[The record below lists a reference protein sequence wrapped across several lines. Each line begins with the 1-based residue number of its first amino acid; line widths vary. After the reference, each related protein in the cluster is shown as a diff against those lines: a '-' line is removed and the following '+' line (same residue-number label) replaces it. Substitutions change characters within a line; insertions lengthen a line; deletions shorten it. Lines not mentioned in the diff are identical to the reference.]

1 MHISSSLA
9 LLCSVAAVALAA
21 PVEEEV
27 NAKPLLRVPF
37 KKVAKPNGHRLT
49 KRDPFQSSLYN
60 DNGSQYLINVDIGT
74 PAQNFSV
81 ALDTGSADLWVPGTS
96 CPTNTC
102 PYAKYDSSK
111 SSTFKNTNEQFGII
125 YGSGSANGT
134 YVTDTVTVGGATVQ
148 NQQFG
153 LVTTTADILTNQGS
167 LGGGVGSSPSVTQ
180 NSGPVSDGIFGL
192 GYPQLTASTSD
203 GGQVYNPFVFNL
215 VQNKVIADPV
225 FSIYL
230 NTASATGNSGE
241 IIFGGVDQSKYSG
254 DLAYMPVAGLESGS
268 DSNPLDS
275 IFGGGSGNSQTYA
288 YWMVYGQGFNVVNG
302 LSSPNLTMST
312 TVPVILD
319 TGTTLTY
326 LPQRVAQEIVLSVA
340 DQNDIKIDQSAGV
353 YVVGCD
359 VANSNAQV
367 QIQFSSSSKV
377 SDTPITFSVPVS
389 QLVIPLDGNT
399 PSSATQCIF
408 GIAPSSGGSSSSSN
422 LYLIGDSMLRS
433 AYMVFDMGQNRVGL
447 AAANGVGGTVN
458 GIQASASAA
467 TSIVTSQPITMVL
480 ATSIVAAAL
489 WLS

>member
-1 MHISSSLA
+1 MPTIISNTSLTISS
-9 LLCSVAAVALAA
+9 
-21 PVEEEV
+21 
-27 NAKPLLRVPF
+27 
-37 KKVAKPNGHRLT
+37 T
-49 KRDPFQSSLYN
+49 
-60 DNGSQYLINVDIGT
+60 
-74 PAQNFSV
+74 
-81 ALDTGSADLWVPGTS
+81 SADLWVPGTS
-96 CPTNTC
+96 CPTRTC
-102 PYAKYDSSK
+102 PYAKYDSTK
-111 SSTFKNTNEQFGII
+111 SSTFKNLNEQFGIV

-153 LVTTTADILTNQGS
+153 MVTTTADILTNQGS

-254 DLAYMPVAGLESGS
+254 DLAYMPVAGLESSS
-268 DSNPLDS
+268 DSNPLDT
-275 IFGGGSGNSQTYA
+275 IFGGGSSNSQTYA

-302 LSSPNLTMST
+302 LQTPNLTMSS

-326 LPQRVAQEIVLSVA
+326 LPHKVAQEIALSVA
-340 DQNDIKIDQSAGV
+340 DQNDIAIDQQAGV
-353 YVVGCD
+353 YVIGCD

-367 QIQFSSSSKV
+367 QIQFSTSSKV

-389 QLVIPLDGNT
+389 QLIIPLDGNT
-399 PSSATQCIF
+399 PGTATQCIF

-458 GIQASASAA
+458 GIQASSTSAA
-467 TSIVTSQPITMVL
+467 TSIVKSQPITMML
-480 ATSIVAAAL
+480 ATSIIAAAL

>member
-1 MHISSSLA
+1 
-9 LLCSVAAVALAA
+9 
-21 PVEEEV
+21 
-27 NAKPLLRVPF
+27 
-37 KKVAKPNGHRLT
+37 
-49 KRDPFQSSLYN
+49 
-60 DNGSQYLINVDIGT
+60 
-74 PAQNFSV
+74 
-81 ALDTGSADLWVPGTS
+81 VPGTS
-96 CPTNTC
+96 CPTTVC
-102 PYAKYDSSK
+102 PYAKFDSAK
-111 SSTFKNTNEQFGII
+111 SSTFENTNQTFGII

-167 LGGGVGSSPSVTQ
+167 LGGGVGSSPSVSQ

-230 NTASATGNSGE
+230 NSASATGNSGE

-254 DLAYMPVAGLESGS
+254 ELAYMPVAGLQSGS
-268 DSNPLDS
+268 DGNPLDA
-275 IFGGGSGNSQTYA
+275 IFGGSGSSQVYA

-302 LSSPNLTMST
+302 ITSPNLTMST

-326 LPQRVAQEIVLSVA
+326 LPQKVAQEIALSVA
-340 DQNDIKIDQSAGV
+340 NQNDIAIDQQAGV

-367 QIQFSSSSKV
+367 QIQFSTSSKV
-377 SDTPITFSVPVS
+377 TDSPITFSVPVS
-389 QLVIPLDGNT
+389 QLVIPLDGT
-399 PSSATQCIF
+399 SASTASQCIF
-408 GIAPSSGGSSSSSN
+408 GIAPSSGSSSSSSN

-458 GIQASASAA
+458 GVAASTSAA
-467 TSIVTSQPITMVL
+467 TSVVTSQPITMAL
-480 ATSIVAAAL
+480 ATSMVAAAL
-489 WLS
+489 WLL